1 MSEVSE
7 VATPK
12 LAIFGWIGFVT
23 GAVALLMALV
33 VFWAGPFAPQQSAG
47 VSLGELAAEIGKSA
61 MRSAAGL
68 EQPKPVAQARNLD
81 DYLKIAVAVL
91 GGIAI
96 ILAAAGL
103 IQHERAR
110 PAIAALALGGG
121 AILFQFFTWMV
132 LAVLGVILISAL
144 LQSFGDTFLSI
155 FGG

>member
-1 MSEVSE
+1 MSE
-7 VATPK
+7 VATAK
-12 LAIFGWIGFVT
+12 SATFGWIGFVT

-68 EQPKPVAQARNLD
+68 EQPKPVAQARDID
-81 DYLKIAVAVL
+81 DFLKIAVAVL

-96 ILAAAGL
+96 ILAATGL
-103 IQHERAR
+103 IKHERAR
-110 PAIAALALGGG
+110 PAVAAIALGGG
-121 AILFQFFTWMV
+121 AVLFQFFTWMV

-144 LQSFGDTFLSI
+144 FQSFGDTFLSI

>member
-1 MSEVSE
+1 MSE
-7 VATPK
+7 VATAK
-12 LAIFGWIGFVT
+12 SAAYGWSGFVT

-61 MRSAAGL
+61 MRSVAGL
-68 EQPKPVAQARNLD
+68 EQPKPAAQARDID

-96 ILAAAGL
+96 ILAATGL
-103 IQHERAR
+103 IRHERSR
-110 PAIAALALGGG
+110 PAIAALTLGGG

-132 LAVLGVILISAL
+132 LAILGVILISAL

>member
-1 MSEVSE
+1 MSEIAVPKS
-7 VATPK
+7 AT
-12 LAIFGWIGFVT
+12 FGWIGFFT
-23 GAVALLMALV
+23 GAVALLTALI
-33 VFWAGPFAPQQSAG
+33 VFWAGPFAPQQTTG

-68 EQPKPVAQARNLD
+68 EQPKPVAPAKDID
-81 DYLKIAVAVL
+81 DYLKVAVAVL

-96 ILAAAGL
+96 ILATTGL

-110 PAIAALALGGG
+110 PAVAALALGGG

-155 FGG
+155 CGG